1 MSKRIV
7 LKSVIAVVMVGFI
20 LSFSSCKKEEKLIVG
35 KWKYEK
41 IEIKELACTD
51 PETEM
56 MLRLSFQFGAS
67 MIAEELGLKTMEFT
81 KDGKVITNQ
90 ETASYKVNG
99 NKLTITNSDYLSG
112 NFDISFEK
120 KTTMY
125 VEMDLMKFEEFDA
138 EENEEDGI
146 TKCILLITFAKQKN

>member
-7 LKSVIAVVMVGFI
+7 LKSVIAVVMVGFV

-56 MLRLSFQFGAS
+56 MMRLGFQFGAS
-67 MIAEELGLKTMEFT
+67 MVAEELGLGTIEFT
-81 KDGKVITNQ
+81 KDGKAVSKNG
-90 ETASYKVNG
+90 TANYKVNG
-99 NKLTITNSDYLSG
+99 DKLTISDPENMPSGTIYLS
-112 NFDISFEK
+112 FPKK
-120 KTTMY
+120 KTMCWDMDM
-125 VEMDLMKFEEFDA
+125 VELGEFDA
-138 EENEEDGI
+138 EDGV
-146 TKCILLITFAKQKN
+146 TKFVLRITFAKQ